1 LKSFCLLER
10 VKRQVIKSF
19 DQKDRN
25 LNKDKHLLL
34 LNTLAS
40 FYIEQAKKLKENETM
55 PSGNSTE
62 PRTSMMLLNQSLEIL
77 NEAEKISRTD
87 KFTFLGKGFRVC

>member
-1 LKSFCLLER
+1 M
-10 VKRQVIKSF
+10 
-19 DQKDRN
+19 
-25 LNKDKHLLL
+25 NKEKHLLL

-40 FYIEQAKKLKENETM
+40 YYIDSAKKLKENETM
-55 PSGNSTE
+55 PSVNSTE

-87 KFTFLGKGFRVC
+87 KFTYVGKGLSDFNN